1 MKPTPTI
8 ENLASLYADYL
19 SVHARSQAFED
30 VFFGWLKVTDEEAYA
45 LNRKLLDEF
54 YHENLKKNL
63 NAMPDGFV
71 KELVCRQMASWEK

>member
-1 MKPTPTI
+1 MKPIPTI
-8 ENLASLYADYL
+8 ENLASLYTNYL
-19 SVHARSQAFED
+19 SVQARSQAFED
-30 VFFGWLKVTDEEAYA
+30 VFFGWLKVIDEEAYA

-71 KELVCRQMASWEK
+71 KELVRHQMESLET